1 MIVCVYR
8 LQVQWGDMVLF
19 SWFLAIQTC
28 FQTSMCILYIYIY
41 IDTYTQYVHSICFQ
55 PHGYNTTAEILHQ
68 QLMQQGALQGMVLVI
83 SQYVN
88 MRNLRQI
95 IYDRFSQLS
104 KMTRDF
110 VSLNFCT
117 QLHHIL
123 YSNQMFPKCCFIL
136 AGIDTAPHGY
146 LLGEGMK
153 PMLKAS

>member
-1 MIVCVYR
+1 M
-8 LQVQWGDMVLF
+8 
-19 SWFLAIQTC
+19 
-28 FQTSMCILYIYIY
+28 
-41 IDTYTQYVHSICFQ
+41 YTQYVFSHM
-55 PHGYNTTAEILHQ
+55 GTTQ
-68 QLMQQGALQGMVLVI
+68 QLKSFINNWCNKAPFRAWSWWFLNTWTLSGQALEDQLGAWYTVYRRVKQHVKL
-83 SQYVN
+83 N

-153 PMLKAS
+153 PMLKASWILLSPQMWWYKVCQSIE